1 MESRALG
8 IRARFKGELDLIKY
22 YLHFVIVLIIFWVRY
37 FVGVVEVHCAC
48 RINDMIYIHLDKV
61 LAKIPLCVCGGGGHW
76 GARD

>member
-37 FVGVVEVHCAC
+37 FVGVEVHCAC
-48 RINDMIYIHLDKV
+48 RKNDMTYIHLDKV
-61 LAKIPLCVCGGGGHW
+61 LAKIPLCGGIGDVRGIK
-76 GARD
+76 